1 MNAPL
6 TLPRPSE
13 TAAEAYAAAFRGRDL
28 ASIRELQ
35 RLRGG
40 LNEGQQFAM
49 DCLAGSGYS
58 AEEIVGG
65 DAEAARRVRE
75 QYEAACGVLA
85 GSAVAS

>member
-35 RLRGG
+35 RLRVEVLNGDCRLIWIADCILGG
-40 LNEGQQFAM
+40 AM
-49 DCLAGSGYS
+49 GS
-58 AEEIVGG
+58 EICGG
-65 DAEAARRVRE
+65 DRTAWAKARRDLDTALRG
-75 QYEAACGVLA
+75 AA
-85 GSAVAS
+85 